1 MFRFFMAVNSQ
12 QYVNNT
18 LEPFFKQLTEEE
30 KCYEYL
36 QEGNTPQHSIK
47 NLMLFLWNESVK

>member
-1 MFRFFMAVNSQ
+1 MAVNSQ